1 MTESDEIEEILMEA
15 SAINAR
21 AEVMEAAKQIIN
33 ENPTIRKVDAY
44 NQAYSYWF
52 MHMYEKNI
60 NG

>member
-21 AEVMEAAKQIIN
+21 DEVMETAKQIMN

-52 MHMYEKNI
+52 MHFGKTSC
-60 NG
+60 